1 MNSKSKNLMKKEK
14 AGGGVFGRLR
24 FLQPTTNNLQPNS
37 GQLLIEML
45 VALGILT
52 VGFLGV
58 MTLLSRALGLNRVVA
73 DNYAATYLAI
83 EGIEVT
89 KNILDSNIIAGSGWA
104 TNGGFQD
111 GDFEVQYDSRELI
124 SPATGAPLSFD
135 PDSRLYGY
143 ELPGG
148 NPVATPFVRT
158 VHITLKTN
166 EVVVNSKVDW
176 TSRGGGTFN
185 VNLEDHFYNW
195 R

>member
-1 MNSKSKNLMKKEK
+1 MEYNPKKIK
-14 AGGGVFGRLR
+14 KQDSASNFYIPASSAGRLDSKFCSR
-24 FLQPTTNNLQPNS
+24 S

-58 MTLLSRALGLNRVVA
+58 MTLLSRAIGLNRVVA
-73 DNYAATYLAI
+73 DNYTATYLAI
-83 EGIEVT
+83 EGIEVV
-89 KNILDSNIIAGSGWA
+89 KNILDSNIITGAGWA
-104 TNGGFQD
+104 ADGGFQD

-124 SPATGAPLSFD
+124 SPATGAFLTFD
-135 PDSRLYGY
+135 PTTRLYGY
-143 ELPGG
+143 GFS
-148 NPVATPFVRT
+148 NTTPFVRT
-158 VHITLKTN
+158 IQIQLKPN
-166 EVVVNSKVDW
+166 EVVVNSKIDW

>member
-1 MNSKSKNLMKKEK
+1 MKILKKQNSR
-14 AGGGVFGRLR
+14 A
-24 FLQPTTNNLQPNS
+24 

-83 EGIEVT
+83 EGMEVA
-89 KNILDSNIIAGSGWA
+89 KNILDSNLITGAGWA
-104 TNGGFQD
+104 TGFSSN
-111 GDFEVQYDSRELI
+111 DFEVQYNSPTLI
-124 SPATGAPLSFD
+124 YPATGAPLTFD
-135 PDSRLYGY
+135 PGTHLYGY
-143 ELPGG
+143 GFTET
-148 NPVATPFVRT
+148 TPFVRT
-158 VHITLKTN
+158 IRVQLKPN
-166 EVVVNSKVDW
+166 EVVVNSIVDW